1 MYTIPSRSSSSLESA
16 VSPLQTRRDS
26 LFSNTFA
33 NSDEE
38 GDGAYCNAMEV
49 SIPPPVG
56 APGTPRRRFPRRN
69 AFCHFQLVQD
79 AVEAIIEDINAQGG
93 ERPQIPKTTNA
104 MDSLIRPLRR
114 KFDNSQQQDSEEEE
128 DHRRI
133 RRQVLHP
140 PTPFPSPRKAARTI
154 HQPNPSTNVLFSD
167 NFTL

>member
-16 VSPLQTRRDS
+16 VSRDS

-49 SIPPPVG
+49 SLPPPFG
-56 APGTPRRRFPRRN
+56 ALGTPRRRFPRRN
-69 AFCHFQLVQD
+69 AFSHFELVQD

-128 DHRRI
+128 EDHRRI

-140 PTPFPSPRKAARTI
+140 STPFPSPRKAARTI